1 MPIPSNVLK
10 NLFGG
15 NDTET
20 ERSKR
25 KRDSADRE
33 QNSGLSAEPQQ
44 STQLAVKCRRAN
56 FTVQLTDH
64 NDRTKRSDDALK
76 RRSIERT
83 HNS

>member
-1 MPIPSNVLK
+1 M
-10 NLFGG
+10 FGG

-25 KRDSADRE
+25 KRDNADRE

-56 FTVQLTDH
+56 LTVQLTDH
-64 NDRTKRSDDALK
+64 NDRALN
-76 RRSIERT
+76 EVMT
-83 HNS
+83 L